1 MQTGLKW
8 IYEQLGYVAAGTW
21 AAADSDYAAHGTW
34 QDFAQREF
42 IGIDSDRAWQD
53 HDNWGDSEWDNKGSI
68 YIPTA
73 CESKKCHV
81 HFAFHPCEGSGTLHE
96 YDGYR
101 ELAATNEIIL
111 VYPNSYCWNG
121 DGSVPQ
127 ESGKWLTRDGLY
139 PAAIKAMICRVTT
152 TASEESTCPMQ
163 ASDLAFTG
171 LALLA
176 SLAFLQ

>member
-1 MQTGLKW
+1 MDYWGDSWGHLGLLGTPGCFWLATKRLLW
-8 IYEQLGYVAAGTW
+8 IPGDYWVLLGTTVDCWVLLWT
-21 AAADSDYAAHGTW
+21 TV
-34 QDFAQREF
+34 
-42 IGIDSDRAWQD
+42 
-53 HDNWGDSEWDNKGSI
+53 DNWGDSEWDNKGSI